1 MKVGVGHKLV
11 NDDFGYTIINKL
23 RLEIINSAI
32 QIVEVNL
39 VCLHVSE
46 LTEADQLV
54 LSAVLIRALRSFS
67 ASRGWYRLKFSRG
80 REH

>member
-1 MKVGVGHKLV
+1 MKVGVSDKLV
-11 NDDFGYTIINKL
+11 NDDFSCSIIDEL

-54 LSAVLIRALRSFS
+54 LSAVLIRALRSFG

-80 REH
+80 RKH